1 MERNHDDLILQL
13 RQQQLMMMMNSD
25 STVPAGN
32 TMSSQEADTKV
43 LSDLKTLSDQIDL
56 CVEMVKEQ
64 NGKLDTTNEALLGVI
79 GFLESCVPRMV
90 ELVEAAAQGILLES
104 TLETCLSVNDRL
116 LKVLSDCEGNTTSI
130 SGFDSKPSH
139 AQPAAAAAAAK
150 PSTDLDLDDLLLDD
164 NGTSSSN
171 YKSSSK
177 IGAGKYQQH
186 TGPVKSDPFGGHTDL
201 LTPTKAPPSVPPP
214 APPAQDNTISI
225 DDEFDAFLEGRA
237 SSDKN
242 A

>member
-1 MERNHDDLILQL
+1 MPFYFSFDFQRIFFFFATQ
-13 RQQQLMMMMNSD
+13 
-25 STVPAGN
+25 
-32 TMSSQEADTKV
+32 
-43 LSDLKTLSDQIDL
+43 
-56 CVEMVKEQ
+56 
-64 NGKLDTTNEALLGVI
+64 
-79 GFLESCVPRMV
+79 
-90 ELVEAAAQGILLES
+90 EAAAQGILLES

-164 NGTSSSN
+164 NGASSSN